1 MSPLRLLAIVF
12 IFCCSA
18 LAWFILG
25 VSVQTRSGET
35 DFKLA
40 QEVAQLYGGTHTQVA
55 PSGAILRPRE
65 VQENVVEKDSHG
77 KETTRIVTRT
87 VYDAVAIPLQSSNV
101 QVDLHLKQVQKG
113 LLWYNTYTVVFSGDY
128 RLRNPDTAARTL
140 EVHYL
145 FPSKEPSYDGFL
157 FQLNGQDAPAAADA
171 EPRAVDSAETETH
184 TGSGSVKSLVI
195 PGNGEVA
202 VHIAYSSNGMGVWT
216 YALNSNGTDPV
227 KDFQLVMKTN
237 FKDIMFPAGTMP
249 APPETRVAQGNGW
262 TLTWKFASLVTNQK
276 IGMDTPGPVNPGPLA
291 ARISYFAPVS
301 LLFFLTVMVILGAL
315 RGNSLH
321 PMNYFFIAAAFFA
334 FHLLLA
340 YLVDHINLHAAFLTA
355 ATVSVIL
362 VASYLR
368 LVAGL
373 RFALLTAAP
382 AQLIF
387 LVFFSYAFFFEGY
400 TGLTVTVGA
409 VVTLFAL
416 MQLTGKVEWGKVFS
430 KKGAAEA

>member
-1 MSPLRLLAIVF
+1 MSPLRLLAILF

-18 LAWFILG
+18 LAWFVLG
-25 VSVQTRSGET
+25 ISVDHRSGET
-35 DFKLA
+35 DSRLA

-55 PSGAILRPRE
+55 PNGAILRPRE

-77 KETTRIVTRT
+77 KETTRIVTKT

-101 QVDLHLKQVQKG
+101 QVDLRLKQVQKG
-113 LLWYNTYTVVFSGDY
+113 LLWYNTYTVAFSGDY

-145 FPSKEPSYDGFL
+145 FPSREPSYDGFL

-171 EPRAVDSAETETH
+171 EPGTADSAETETH
-184 TGSGSVKSLVI
+184 TGSGSMKSLVI
-195 PGNGEVA
+195 PAGGEVA

-237 FKDIMFPAGTMP
+237 FKDIKFPAGTMP
-249 APPETRVAQGNGW
+249 APPETRVAQGGGW
-262 TLTWKFASLVTNQK
+262 LLTWKFASLVTNQK
-276 IGMDTPGPVNPGPLA
+276 IGMDTPSPVNPGPLA

-355 ATVSVIL
+355 AAVSVIL

-368 LVAGL
+368 LVGGL

-430 KKGAAEA
+430 KKGVAEA